1 MNFRPK
7 HEDIGGTA
15 EGTLPM
21 TSMIDVV
28 FLLLVFFLVTSTFSI
43 SEDRLS
49 AAAKSQRTGAGASDL
64 TPQIVDVIR
73 REGTEAYL
81 LGEFATRSPDELR
94 RRLEQ
99 LPKEPG
105 VAIRVHDDATVAA
118 AAAALQAAR
127 DAGFEKRSYVPAAPR

>member
-7 HEDIGGTA
+7 HEDIGDA
-15 EGTLPM
+15 SGTLPM

-28 FLLLVFFLVTSTFSI
+28 FLLLVFFLVTSTFSV

-49 AAAKSQRTGAGASDL
+49 AAAKSQRVGTGASDL
-64 TPQIVDVIR
+64 TPQIVDVMAR
-73 REGTEAYL
+73 DGVVVFAM
-81 LGEFATRSPDELR
+81 GELATPDARELR
-94 RRLEQ
+94 RALAS

-127 DAGFEKRSYVPAAPR
+127 DAGFEKRSYVPADAR